1 MRPEIIKNLGL
12 EWAHQSR
19 AELADGTEINFNVY
33 RGFVL
38 GGDRIAR
45 ILVDS
50 ADVEPL
56 VGMSLLEGYELNV
69 QVREGGSVNIRPLGP
84 A

>member
-1 MRPEIIKNLGL
+1 VDTGFNGALTMRPEIIKNLGL

-38 GGDRIAR
+38 
-45 ILVDS
+45 
-50 ADVEPL
+50 
-56 VGMSLLEGYELNV
+56 
-69 QVREGGSVNIRPLGP
+69 
-84 A
+84 